1 MAWWKKPAASLTPP
15 VTVDRIAGW
24 FDDNE
29 LAYDR
34 HESGEAVISGFG
46 EYSYFVAIPE
56 PTLLQIRGQFYAD
69 LPNDDVTLARLR
81 SVINDVNSNQ
91 VFPTLSTSEAE
102 GKLNVVADIVASI
115 TEGLNDEQLVDLLET
130 STRIILSTF
139 DSVGETLGIEPKDG
153 GDE

>member
-1 MAWWKKPAASLTPP
+1 MAWWNKPAASLTPP

-46 EYSYFVAIPE
+46 EYGYLVAVPE
-56 PTLLQIRGQFYAD
+56 PTLLQIRGQFYTD
-69 LPNDDVTLARLR
+69 LPNDDATLTRLR
-81 SVINDVNSNQ
+81 SVLNDVNSNQ
-91 VFPTLSTSEAE
+91 VFPTLCTSVAE
-102 GKLNVVADIVASI
+102 DRLHVVADIVTST
-115 TEGLNDEQLVDLLET
+115 TEGLNDEQLADLLEA
-130 STRIILSTF
+130 STHIILSTF
-139 DSVGETLGIEPKDG
+139 DAVGETLGIEPKNG